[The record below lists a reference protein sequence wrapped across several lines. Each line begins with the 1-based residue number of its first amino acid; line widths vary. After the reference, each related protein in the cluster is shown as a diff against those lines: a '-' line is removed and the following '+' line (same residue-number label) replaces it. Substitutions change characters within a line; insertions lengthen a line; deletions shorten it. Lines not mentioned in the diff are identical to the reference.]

1 VKNKKVLFFAL
12 ILALVAA
19 ILTIGLVGSLE
30 RKYREGA
37 MSVDV
42 LKAKGYIP
50 EGTLLTQYMVEATK
64 VPLENKQPKALDKI
78 EQLVNENGM
87 NIYATLVPIEAGEQV
102 LMTKLVTAGKDTGL
116 AIVVPEGRRA
126 VTISVDVA
134 SGVADLIRP
143 GNTVDVICT
152 MEEQGKSVTVL
163 QNVLV
168 LACKQDILGSQKVT
182 APSAA
187 AGSPTNL
194 GDTTAVAPED
204 IPASVTIAVTPAE
217 AQVLA
222 LASVKGTLRL
232 SLRGLNDNIIMNI
245 GAATMGT
252 LSK

>member
-1 VKNKKVLFFAL
+1 MKNKKVLFFAL
-12 ILALVAA
+12 ILALAAA

-37 MSVDV
+37 RSVDV

-50 EGTLLTQYMVEATK
+50 EGTLLTQYMVEVTK
-64 VPLENKQPKALDKI
+64 VPLENKQPKALDKV
-78 EQLVNENGM
+78 EQLVNETGM

-102 LMTKLVTAGKDTGL
+102 LMTKLATAGKDTGL

-126 VTISVDVA
+126 VTVSVDVA

-152 MEEQGKSVTVL
+152 MEDQGRAVTVL

-168 LACKQDILGSQKVT
+168 LACKQEILGSQKTTKSAVT
-182 APSAA
+182 
-187 AGSPTNL
+187 AGSPADL
-194 GDTTAVAPED
+194 GDTSAVAPED
-204 IPASVTIAVTPAE
+204 IPASVTIAVTPSE
-217 AQVLA
+217 AQTLA
-222 LASVKGTLRL
+222 LASVTGTLRL
-232 SLRGLNDNIIMNI
+232 SLRGLNDNGTVNI